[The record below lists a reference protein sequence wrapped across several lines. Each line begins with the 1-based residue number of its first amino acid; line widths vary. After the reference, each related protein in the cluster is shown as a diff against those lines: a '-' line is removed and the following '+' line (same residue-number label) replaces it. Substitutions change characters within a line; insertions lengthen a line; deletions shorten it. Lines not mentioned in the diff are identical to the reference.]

1 MPADDLAQQYGAAIG
16 SVNRL
21 IRLLE
26 GNEELKRKALF
37 ETHEERADILRYIV
51 LRLYGAVEAILQ
63 KCTGKN
69 SPVEC
74 SSRSALEK
82 TLIRSGLDP
91 APFRELY
98 PPLVQLSR
106 RRHRIAHKDGSA
118 ANEWGIA
125 DDWQII
131 MWLMAV
137 GAFYCRL
144 RMSLNIATIADEE
157 QYASD
162 LKAMRMH
169 VDVGKQMLAFPK
181 VNPEARIEALQA
193 MKSALDSTAAML
205 REAPRLESDD
215 QERP

>member
-26 GNEELKRKALF
+26 GNEELKQKALF

-157 QYASD
+157 QYGRD